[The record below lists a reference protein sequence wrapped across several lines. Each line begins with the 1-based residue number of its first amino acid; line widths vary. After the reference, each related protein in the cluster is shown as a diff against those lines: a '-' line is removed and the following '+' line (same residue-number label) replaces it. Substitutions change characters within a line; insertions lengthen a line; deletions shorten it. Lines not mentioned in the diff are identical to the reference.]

1 MDSAFTHYLVPKMEK
16 MDDKEIAE
24 LLEKMRCTKEELP
37 LIEFSDAGLKGLDV
51 SVGDVVKITRDEKK
65 KEFYYRIV
73 VED

>member
-16 MDDKEIAE
+16 MEEKELAE
-24 LLEKMRCTKEELP
+24 LLKIMRCSKEGLP
-37 LIEFSDAGLKGLDV
+37 VITFSDAGLNGLEV

-65 KEFYYRIV
+65 KEFYYRLV